1 MAHTTQPGGRLKP
14 SRDKASDEPSQAKYD
29 QSHDRNDRQSNT
41 LKVRTHESEF
51 MSDQTTPLTNGIGSP
66 DKTAGELERIAKH
79 LDELKSRLESLEQ
92 ENKLLHDRQEALVAE
107 RASLVERNEEA
118 RSRVEGM
125 IERLKALE
133 LAGIG

>member
-1 MAHTTQPGGRLKP
+1 M
-14 SRDKASDEPSQAKYD
+14 S
-29 QSHDRNDRQSNT
+29 SHA
-41 LKVRTHESEF
+41 
-51 MSDQTTPLTNGIGSP
+51 TTPATEHATNAVGSP

-79 LDELKSRLESLEQ
+79 LGELKSRLETLEQ

-107 RASLVERNEEA
+107 RAQLVERNEEA

>member
-1 MAHTTQPGGRLKP
+1 MNGLCGRIHCKEI
-14 SRDKASDEPSQAKYD
+14 KI
-29 QSHDRNDRQSNT
+29 
-41 LKVRTHESEF
+41 ESES
-51 MSDQTTPLTNGIGSP
+51 MSSHATEPAADSIGSP

-79 LDELKSRLESLEQ
+79 LVELKSRLEALEQ